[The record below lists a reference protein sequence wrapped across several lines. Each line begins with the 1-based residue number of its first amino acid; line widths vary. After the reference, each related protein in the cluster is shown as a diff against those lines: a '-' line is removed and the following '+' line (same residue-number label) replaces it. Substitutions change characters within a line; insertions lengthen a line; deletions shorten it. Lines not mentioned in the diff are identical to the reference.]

1 MRLDP
6 LISRRFEELTTK
18 ANQVSKTKQPGGYEG
33 SRDSVSSALF
43 KEWATNALSL
53 LDRSFG
59 RESVHFVSLS
69 KHCDVFNGWEH
80 QFEVCRSI
88 FKAAREDYE
97 GGYLFSV
104 RALVKAEVLSDAFQQ
119 ARELL
124 ASDYKDPACIL
135 CRVALEAALKE
146 LCDRKKIPHGKLDK
160 MNADLCKAGMYN
172 MAKQKQITAWAEI
185 GNKAAHGEWNQ
196 YTSNDAQAMLDG
208 VEALVADVL

>member
-18 ANQVSKTKQPGGYEG
+18 AIQVSKTKLPGGFEG
-33 SRDSVSSALF
+33 SHDSVSSALF

-59 RESVHFVSLS
+59 RESVHFVRLL
-69 KHCDVFNGWEH
+69 KHCD
-80 QFEVCRSI
+80 
-88 FKAAREDYE
+88 
-97 GGYLFSV
+97 
-104 RALVKAEVLSDAFQQ
+104 
-119 ARELL
+119 
-124 ASDYKDPACIL
+124 
-135 CRVALEAALKE
+135 
-146 LCDRKKIPHGKLDK
+146 RKTIPHGKLDK

-208 VEALVADVL
+208 VESLVADVL

>member
-18 ANQVSKTKQPGGYEG
+18 AEEVSKTRQSGGFG
-33 SRDSVSSALF
+33 GNDFSVSSALF

-69 KHCDVFNGWEH
+69 KHCDGFIGWER
-80 QFEVCRSI
+80 QFEECRSI

-124 ASDYKDPACIL
+124 ASNYKGPACIL
-135 CRVALEAALKE
+135 CRVALEAVLKE
-146 LCDRKKIPHGKLDK
+146 LCDRKTISHGKLDK
-160 MNADLCKAGMYN
+160 MNADLCKAGVYN

-185 GNKAAHGEWNQ
+185 GNKAAHGEWDQ

-208 VEALVADVL
+208 VESLVADIL